1 MTALTTIG
9 RDFNGLPLT
18 FIEKGEALWL
28 TGEELGRALGYAEG
42 TESRKVRALADAHRD
57 EVAKFRSTV
66 RLAKGGPGSG
76 RPGGAQE
83 VAIFAEPALYLLACH
98 AETERAAEF
107 RAWLAE
113 TLHDLRTRDKVL
125 VDRDEWDKQ
134 RDLSITLLQAYE
146 QQSEAMRKVASAA
159 GHILSLRR
167 RTKPKDDPRQLVFD
181 GVTFEE
187 IDGPEST
194 AGASS

>member
-1 MTALTTIG
+1 MSALATID
-9 RDFNGLPLT
+9 REFNGLPLT
-18 FIEKGEALWL
+18 FIERGDALWL
-28 TGEELGRALGYAEG
+28 TAEDLGRALGYGEGNERKGVLKLASAHEAEV
-42 TESRKVRALADAHRD
+42 KPFRA
-57 EVAKFRSTV
+57 VAKMATT
-66 RLAKGGPGSG
+66 GGTK
-76 RPGGAQE
+76 E

-98 AETERAAEF
+98 ASTDRAVQF
-107 RAWLAE
+107 RAWLAQ

-125 VDRDEWDKQ
+125 VDREEWDKQ

-167 RTKPKDDPRQLVFD
+167 RTKPKNDPRQLVFD

-187 IDGPEST
+187 LE
-194 AGASS
+194 AGDHKVAEGGAA